1 MTTLTKTTV
10 GLNLERN
17 GKSGAN
23 TPIVSYFAVGS
34 GTSSPTAG
42 QTTLD
47 SEQFRKAVT
56 SYTNGTNGE
65 ILIDVYLSPSDAVGV
80 NIQEVA
86 VFGGGS
92 AGPAANSGVMLGRAL
107 YTPSTNPKTNLISIQ
122 LHLDLTYS

>member
-1 MTTLTKTTV
+1 MPTLTKTTV
-10 GLNLERN
+10 GLNFFRN
-17 GKSGAN
+17 GNRGASS
-23 TPIVSYFAVGS
+23 PIISYFAVGS
-34 GTSSPTAG
+34 GTSSPTAA

-56 SYTNGTNGE
+56 SYTNGTTGE
-65 ILIDVYLSPSDAVGV
+65 LLVDVYLSPTDAVGV

-92 AGPAANSGVMLGRAL
+92 PTANSGTMLGRAL
-107 YTPSTNPKTNLISIQ
+107 YTPSTNPKTNTVSIQ